1 MSRSESA
8 VPELCRHQDV
18 AGPSLGSGE
27 TGGSWSQVRGRR
39 HWPKSCPVTLSSGGL
54 LMRVG
59 CRWGGSGTVK
69 SRKLREG
76 SWRLQAGSACP
87 FGRLGGKA
95 NPRQAGG
102 GGSVVRT
109 RASGR
114 RTRGSRARRRFE
126 PVKASRQMARYGPVG
141 AAALS
146 LSRAELCRLA
156 RCPSKASKGE
166 DLNLGPRPPNHSQA
180 LE

>member
-1 MSRSESA
+1 MVSGPRSKALAE
-8 VPELCRHQDV
+8 ELSSDAELWRAAYEGWLPVGRVRDRKVKEAEGRLV
-18 AGPSLGSGE
+18 AA
-27 TGGSWSQVRGRR
+27 TGGLG
-39 HWPKSCPVTLSSGGL
+39 LSI
-54 LMRVG
+54 
-59 CRWGGSGTVK
+59 WK
-69 SRKLREG
+69 
-76 SWRLQAGSACP
+76 A
-87 FGRLGGKA
+87 GGKA

-166 DLNLGPRPPNHSQA
+166 DLIWGPRPPNHSQA